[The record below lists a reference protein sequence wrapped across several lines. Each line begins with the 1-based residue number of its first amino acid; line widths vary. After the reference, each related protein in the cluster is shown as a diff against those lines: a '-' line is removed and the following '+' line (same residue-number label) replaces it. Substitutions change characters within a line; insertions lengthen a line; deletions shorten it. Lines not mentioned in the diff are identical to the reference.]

1 MIRFKEKQ
9 RMENS
14 LAVMGTKESLADI
27 MGMSNTP
34 PSSRSALAEIKQ
46 VHQNI
51 MGTKKVDGENMEVA
65 VIKAGAYSVTFP
77 DETVYYSSTITI
89 RPFMQRFQWERWD
102 DNFTRPDGGSGRMLR
117 SVMGKSLT
125 VDLKDNY
132 GGFNCGRPSG
142 YVKDFSSLPQETQD
156 VMRSTKRYKIIFGMC
171 TLDDA
176 KDENGKSVDV
186 KEFPFFM
193 RIKNRDS
200 FKAMADIFGMIQRKN
215 RLPIQHNLK
224 LSSELKSIPSGATYA
239 VVKASLGGEVEIT
252 TDDQETLNSFVEW
265 VESMNSITLS
275 KWEEHR
281 RPEELSQADEDIVSS
296 IVEIEEE

>member
-1 MIRFKEKQ
+1 
-9 RMENS
+9 MENN
-14 LAVMGTKESLADI
+14 LAIIGTKENLADI
-27 MGMSNTP
+27 MGMSNTV

-51 MGTKKVDGENMEVA
+51 MGTKEVDGEKMEVA
-65 VIKAGAYSVTFP
+65 VIKAGSYSVVFP
-77 DETVYYSSTITI
+77 DETVYYSDKITI
-89 RPFMQRFQWERWD
+89 RTFMQRFQWERWD

-117 SVMGKSLT
+117 SVMGKSLS

-156 VMRSTKRYKIIFGMC
+156 IMKSTKRYKIVFGLC
-171 TLDDA
+171 TLDNA
-176 KDENGKSVDV
+176 KDANGKSVDV

-200 FKAMADIFGMIQRKN
+200 FKAMNDIFNAIQRKN
-215 RLPIQHNLK
+215 RLPIQHNLV

-239 VVKASLGGEVEIT
+239 VVKASLGSEVEIT
-252 TDDQETLNSFVEW
+252 ADDQETLNSFVEW

-275 KWEEHR
+275 KWEENR
-281 RPEELSQADEDIVSS
+281 RPEELSEADEEIVSS
-296 IVEIEEE
+296 IVEIEDE

>member
-156 VMRSTKRYKIIFGMC
+156 VMRGTKRYKIIFGMC